1 MGTLMIDAIHANVGN
16 IPASTPKVGGYVTG
30 TPDIKWT
37 PRDWARFPH
46 AGTVRIDQ
54 SPSLS
59 AYATNEGSVADI
71 EALAGTVGS
80 FVTASEARMRL
91 RRLLWCYVTQ
101 STLQEVAVAL
111 KEAGI
116 PLDKCGAWL
125 ADWNMSEAEANATLG
140 TSMSGIRIVAV
151 QWASPTS
158 NPGTLVPGSHLTLSE
173 AQVDLSATI
182 AGWFATHISA

>member
-59 AYATNEGSVADI
+59 AYAANEGSVADI

>member
-1 MGTLMIDAIHANVGN
+1 MIDAIHANVGN
-16 IPASTPKVGGYVTG
+16 IPVSTPKVGGYVTG

-37 PRDWARFPH
+37 SQDWARFPH

-59 AYATNEGSVADI
+59 AYAANEGSVADI

-91 RRLLWCYVTQ
+91 RRLLWCYATQ
-101 STLQEVAVAL
+101 STVQEIAVAL

-125 ADWNMSEAEANATLG
+125 ADWNMSEAEANAALG

-182 AGWFATHISA
+182 PGWFATHISA

>member
-16 IPASTPKVGGYVTG
+16 IPVRTPKVGGYVTG

-37 PRDWARFPH
+37 PSDWARFPH

-54 SPSLS
+54 SPGLS
-59 AYATNEGSVADI
+59 AYATNEASVADI

-80 FVTASEARMRL
+80 FVTASAARMRL
-91 RRLLWCYVTQ
+91 RRLLWCYATE
-101 STLQEVAVAL
+101 STLYEVATAL

-125 ADWNMSEAEANATLG
+125 ADWNMSEPEADAALG
-140 TSMSGIRIVAV
+140 TSMAGIRIVAV

-158 NPGTLVPGSHLTLSE
+158 NPGTVVPGSSMTLSQ
-173 AQVDLSATI
+173 AQVDLSTTI
-182 AGWFATHISA
+182 PGWFATHL

>member
-1 MGTLMIDAIHANVGN
+1 MGTLMIDAISANVGN
-16 IPASTPKVGGYVTG
+16 VPASTPKVGGYVTG

-37 PRDWARFPH
+37 AQDWARFPK

-54 SPSLS
+54 SPGLS

-71 EALAGTVGS
+71 EALAGTVSS

-91 RRLLWCYVTQ
+91 GRLLWCYVTE
-101 STLQEVAVAL
+101 STLNEVAAAL
-111 KEAGI
+111 KDAGI

-125 ADWNMSEAEANATLG
+125 ADWNMSEAEADAALG
-140 TSMSGIRIVAV
+140 TSMAGIRLVAV

-158 NPGTLVPGSHLTLSE
+158 NPGTLVPGSRQTLSE
-173 AQVDLSATI
+173 AQVDLSTTI
-182 AGWFATHISA
+182 PGWFATHISA